1 MLERIGPA
9 MEPGEGQMG
18 NVGLR
23 QDSAC
28 HRRFRTE
35 ASDRNLGF
43 RGARYT
49 RARKARRWSRE
60 KVRPA
65 IARHLLPSA
74 AETVERDHVLFVPGL
89 PESSQQ
95 VTVHLDP
102 VRFRVEGRDPR
113 AG

>member
-1 MLERIGPA
+1 MTQVPRGLTAPFSDLVPPTVYAGPVLGVVA
-9 MEPGEGQMG
+9 AAAPLQRLVGWRCWYDEPVAIE
-18 NVGLR
+18 
-23 QDSAC
+23 
-28 HRRFRTE
+28 
-35 ASDRNLGF
+35 
-43 RGARYT
+43 
-49 RARKARRWSRE
+49 
-60 KVRPA
+60 VRPA

-102 VRFRVEGRDPR
+102 VRFRVEGRGPR